1 MGLRTLGEEVE
12 MDHIRKILVVV
23 TEVVGIEEG
32 DKIIVMTVTVVAMV
46 TETMTVEEVVVLT
59 TTTTV
64 DHRNVVTMV

>member
-1 MGLRTLGEEVE
+1 MELRILGEEVE

-32 DKIIVMTVTVVAMV
+32 DKSIVMTVTVVAMV
-46 TETMTVEEVVVLT
+46 TETTTVEGVVLT
-59 TTTTV
+59 TMTAV